1 MESSGAFDLD
11 GKVKRGKREKK
22 RGERSPKK
30 KKSKAVLNFKHR
42 LLVWAFG

>member
-22 RGERSPKK
+22 RGTFTKK
-30 KKSKAVLNFKHR
+30 KKSKAVLDFKCR
-42 LLVWAFG
+42 LDPAL